1 MDLKVGMWRMD
12 YHFDF
17 YNNNNNFFWQIYH
30 ASGID
35 VRYKNNDANPKWE
48 PFRDIHHR
56 NENTKKKEDEENP
69 KWDPFGSS
77 KHLEQQ
83 NSILSTSPYS
93 RRRKTAN
100 PSSSLGTLEVS
111 SIARLEQLLVKMRL
125 WESALVNHFR
135 GRTYPVNH
143 PMWAKLK
150 SVRLLLKLES
160 SKVRFDVVHMCI
172 YYLCSTSIVLSFQ
185 QGKKD
190 LVTFERL
197 NNQKSFILTF
207 TIKLCKHLVV

>member
-1 MDLKVGMWRMD
+1 M
-12 YHFDF
+12 
-17 YNNNNNFFWQIYH
+17 
-30 ASGID
+30 
-35 VRYKNNDANPKWE
+35 
-48 PFRDIHHR
+48 
-56 NENTKKKEDEENP
+56 
-69 KWDPFGSS
+69 
-77 KHLEQQ
+77 
-83 NSILSTSPYS
+83 
-93 RRRKTAN
+93 
-100 PSSSLGTLEVS
+100 S

-160 SKVRFDVVHMCI
+160 SKVRFDVVCVFTI
-172 YYLCSTSIVLSFQ
+172 YVVVLFVLSFQ

-190 LVTFERL
+190 LVTAFERL